1 MSTQLGLTR
10 LWLCAVLVPCAARL
24 NPGSQPNSQH
34 GTKRTGDPVTV
45 TVFPTSSRW
54 RIASRLRSPVF
65 SLELVV
71 VQIEGPLGYV
81 MPTIGQQDGNYIVS
95 IDLTGQ
101 KEPPI
106 HAGPQSRQNLSS
118 HSRLV
123 AL

>member
-1 MSTQLGLTR
+1 
-10 LWLCAVLVPCAARL
+10 
-24 NPGSQPNSQH
+24 
-34 GTKRTGDPVTV
+34 
-45 TVFPTSSRW
+45 
-54 RIASRLRSPVF
+54 
-65 SLELVV
+65 
-71 VQIEGPLGYV
+71 

-101 KEPPI
+101 KEPPV